1 MHLEILHLSATG
13 SAQLLCAQP
22 SANRFACCPG
32 LGLRGSRR
40 PSAGICRLS
49 HWDTKESFP
58 GCSKR
63 FDAKASASRQLGD
76 LVTDRYWRNGVLA
89 SQRKVQV
96 KLKSL
101 GTECCDPRGR
111 SVCPS
116 RARRVRVTRASLR
129 EWASGAWPLCDCSP
143 ARVYCVC
150 VGVTGLR
157 V

>member
-1 MHLEILHLSATG
+1 MNGSVACKQDPRESGMEKGTQDSCVWRFFVLARQALRNFYARSRLQTVSA
-13 SAQLLCAQP
+13 
-22 SANRFACCPG
+22 RCPG

-40 PSAGICRLS
+40 PNAGICRLS

-63 FDAKASASRQLGD
+63 FDAEKASASRQLGD

-101 GTECCDPRGR
+101 GIECCDPRGL

-116 RARRVRVTRASLR
+116 
-129 EWASGAWPLCDCSP
+129 
-143 ARVYCVC
+143 
-150 VGVTGLR
+150 
-157 V
+157 